1 MELTREQKD
10 LVEFHVAATQ
20 LTEAEKTSYLNSGI
34 FVFRDS
40 VYEYRTD
47 ANHYIQVKQVR
58 ESESEW
64 TYIDNSEALA
74 FYLCIS

>member
-1 MELTREQKD
+1 MKLTREQKD

-20 LTEAEKTSYLNSGI
+20 LTEAEKTSYLNTGI
-34 FVFRDS
+34 FVFREH

-47 ANHYIQVKQVR
+47 AEHNIQVKMVLEDSSQ
-58 ESESEW
+58 W